1 TGAFL
6 GNSVAGVGD
15 VDGDGFADAL
25 VAGDDYAQNGR
36 GYAFRGSPL
45 GLARAAGYAR
55 GRLHAGSI
63 GPPGRDIGATW
74 SAPLALGHAHGT
86 GGALLLKIRGATVNG
101 ANFSS
106 PFGGRL
112 TEVLV
117 SGPLLAAVS
126 GTHNGAA
133 GDIPLQTVPNQV
145 SLVGLPW

>member
-1 TGAFL
+1 
-6 GNSVAGVGD
+6 
-15 VDGDGFADAL
+15 
-25 VAGDDYAQNGR
+25 GDDYAQNGR
-36 GYAFRGSPL
+36 VYAFRGSPL
-45 GLARAAGYAR
+45 GLARSAVYAGDGINAD
-55 GRLHAGSI
+55 SI
-63 GPPGRDIGATW
+63 VPLDVNIGATW

-145 SLVGLPW
+145 SLVGLPWAAQYTVSGGGFVDFSRAVRGIIASCP